1 MKPDLYEISDDE
13 WENHSFKPSRVLK
26 RPRTSSPP
34 SPPPIESFAYNS
46 KVDVLSENDSDCIEI
61 APNDANFLDDLEDAD
76 VDDGGGG
83 YAAASRGR
91 RFIIDD
97 EDEDAEE
104 NGGGDGRVAELYEV
118 ESSEVEEEEEVEE
131 LNENDVVGKALH
143 KCARISAEL
152 KGELFGSSGT
162 ACERYS
168 EAESSSV
175 RIVTQVKRRFVLC
188 FCFV

>member
-1 MKPDLYEISDDE
+1 
-13 WENHSFKPSRVLK
+13 
-26 RPRTSSPP
+26 
-34 SPPPIESFAYNS
+34 
-46 KVDVLSENDSDCIEI
+46 
-61 APNDANFLDDLEDAD
+61 

>member
-1 MKPDLYEISDDE
+1 M
-13 WENHSFKPSRVLK
+13 
-26 RPRTSSPP
+26 
-34 SPPPIESFAYNS
+34 
-46 KVDVLSENDSDCIEI
+46 
-61 APNDANFLDDLEDAD
+61 DAA
-76 VDDGGGG
+76 GGG

-104 NGGGDGRVAELYEV
+104 NGGKDGRVAESYEV
-118 ESSEVEEEEEVEE
+118 ESSEVEGEEVEE
-131 LNENDVVGKALH
+131 LNENDVVGRALH

-168 EAESSSV
+168 EVESSSV
-175 RIVTQVKRRFVLC
+175 RIVTQVKRRFVFVFL
-188 FCFV
+188 FCLG